1 MNTKIKND
9 LTIKLGK
16 RIAKIRKELKLTQE
30 DVEERS
36 IINGEKT
43 IKYKTLSLIEQ
54 GYGEPK
60 ITTINLIAEAL
71 GVNISYLLNFENDK
85 INVSKQDLINDI
97 IHHNVQNRKI
107 AIIENGSWACCCGD
121 LIKDYL
127 SKLKNIDFIGE
138 KINIKSSLKKL
149 QEDEIKLLA
158 KELL

>member
-85 INVSKQDLINDI
+85 INVLKQDLINDI
-97 IHHNVQNRKI
+97 IINLNHLDILKLNIIKKQI
-107 AIIENGSWACCCGD
+107 EAIQDINSNE
-121 LIKDYL
+121 LIK
-127 SKLKNIDFIGE
+127 I
-138 KINIKSSLKKL
+138 
-149 QEDEIKLLA
+149 
-158 KELL
+158 

>member
-1 MNTKIKND
+1 ML
-9 LTIKLGK
+9 LTARLCTARFTNVLTE

-97 IHHNVQNRKI
+97 IINLNHLDILKLNIIKKQI
-107 AIIENGSWACCCGD
+107 EAIQDINSNE
-121 LIKDYL
+121 LIK
-127 SKLKNIDFIGE
+127 I
-138 KINIKSSLKKL
+138 
-149 QEDEIKLLA
+149 
-158 KELL
+158 

>member
-85 INVSKQDLINDI
+85 INVSKQNLINDI
-97 IHHNVQNRKI
+97 IINLNHLDILKLNIIKKQI
-107 AIIENGSWACCCGD
+107 EAIQDINSNE
-121 LIKDYL
+121 LIK
-127 SKLKNIDFIGE
+127 I
-138 KINIKSSLKKL
+138 
-149 QEDEIKLLA
+149 
-158 KELL
+158 

>member
-97 IHHNVQNRKI
+97 IINLNHLDILKLNIIKKQIEAIQNI
-107 AIIENGSWACCCGD
+107 NSND
-121 LIKDYL
+121 LIK
-127 SKLKNIDFIGE
+127 I
-138 KINIKSSLKKL
+138 
-149 QEDEIKLLA
+149 
-158 KELL
+158 

>member
-85 INVSKQDLINDI
+85 INVLKQDLINNIIINLNHLDI
-97 IHHNVQNRKI
+97 LKLNIIKKQI
-107 AIIENGSWACCCGD
+107 EAIQDINSND
-121 LIKDYL
+121 LIK
-127 SKLKNIDFIGE
+127 I
-138 KINIKSSLKKL
+138 
-149 QEDEIKLLA
+149 
-158 KELL
+158 

>member
-97 IHHNVQNRKI
+97 IINLNHLDILKLNIIKKQI
-107 AIIENGSWACCCGD
+107 EAIQDINSND
-121 LIKDYL
+121 LIK
-127 SKLKNIDFIGE
+127 I
-138 KINIKSSLKKL
+138 
-149 QEDEIKLLA
+149 
-158 KELL
+158 

>member
-97 IHHNVQNRKI
+97 IINLNHLDILKLNIIKKQI
-107 AIIENGSWACCCGD
+107 EAIQDINSNE
-121 LIKDYL
+121 LIK
-127 SKLKNIDFIGE
+127 I
-138 KINIKSSLKKL
+138 
-149 QEDEIKLLA
+149 
-158 KELL
+158 

>member
-71 GVNISYLLNFENDK
+71 GVNISYLLNFENNK
-85 INVSKQDLINDI
+85 INISKQDLINDI
-97 IHHNVQNRKI
+97 IINLNHLDILKLNIIKKQI
-107 AIIENGSWACCCGD
+107 EAIQDINSNE
-121 LIKDYL
+121 LIK
-127 SKLKNIDFIGE
+127 I
-138 KINIKSSLKKL
+138 
-149 QEDEIKLLA
+149 
-158 KELL
+158 

>member
-85 INVSKQDLINDI
+85 IDVSKQDLINDI
-97 IHHNVQNRKI
+97 IINLNHLDILKLNIIKKQI
-107 AIIENGSWACCCGD
+107 EAIQDINSND
-121 LIKDYL
+121 LIK
-127 SKLKNIDFIGE
+127 I
-138 KINIKSSLKKL
+138 
-149 QEDEIKLLA
+149 
-158 KELL
+158 